1 MSKEQMHGGHRERMR
16 EKYISGGLEVLA
28 DHEVIELLLYY
39 PIRRRNV
46 NHDAH
51 ELLKDWPLRSLR
63 GLSEEKLFG
72 RPGIGERTALFLSL
86 AGAAA
91 GRYASGRI
99 EKGIKIGTYGA
110 SSSIAKRLL
119 GEEKEE
125 RWIMMCLNAQ
135 CRLQGMVTLARGEIG
150 EESINGRQLMDAAM
164 RYQTHS
170 VILANNH
177 IDGDPKPRKREI
189 EVTQHIVNL
198 LASID
203 IIVWDQILIS
213 GESMLGL
220 KKSGYFDGIEERED
234 PKPEMMAADAGKYKK
249 DKGNNEVR
257 EKEVVY
263 DPYGEERSYE

>member
-51 ELLKDWPLRSLR
+51 ELLKDWPLRSLS
-63 GLSEEKLFG
+63 GLSEEKLLG

-150 EESINGRQLMDAAM
+150 EESINGR
-164 RYQTHS
+164 
-170 VILANNH
+170 
-177 IDGDPKPRKREI
+177 
-189 EVTQHIVNL
+189 
-198 LASID
+198 
-203 IIVWDQILIS
+203 
-213 GESMLGL
+213 
-220 KKSGYFDGIEERED
+220 
-234 PKPEMMAADAGKYKK
+234 
-249 DKGNNEVR
+249 
-257 EKEVVY
+257 
-263 DPYGEERSYE
+263 

>member
-1 MSKEQMHGGHRERMR
+1 
-16 EKYISGGLEVLA
+16 
-28 DHEVIELLLYY
+28 
-39 PIRRRNV
+39 
-46 NHDAH
+46 
-51 ELLKDWPLRSLR
+51 
-63 GLSEEKLFG
+63 
-72 RPGIGERTALFLSL
+72 
-86 AGAAA
+86 
-91 GRYASGRI
+91 
-99 EKGIKIGTYGA
+99 
-110 SSSIAKRLL
+110 
-119 GEEKEE
+119 
-125 RWIMMCLNAQ
+125 MMCLNAQ

-164 RYQTHS
+164 RYQAHS

-257 EKEVVY
+257 EKEAVY

>member
-51 ELLKDWPLRSLR
+51 ELLKDWPLRSLS
-63 GLSEEKLFG
+63 GLSEEKLLG

-234 PKPEMMAADAGKYKK
+234 SKPEMMAADAGKYKK
-249 DKGNNEVR
+249 DKGNNEER
-257 EKEVVY
+257 EKEVEY

>member
-1 MSKEQMHGGHRERMR
+1 
-16 EKYISGGLEVLA
+16 
-28 DHEVIELLLYY
+28 
-39 PIRRRNV
+39 
-46 NHDAH
+46 
-51 ELLKDWPLRSLR
+51 
-63 GLSEEKLFG
+63 
-72 RPGIGERTALFLSL
+72 
-86 AGAAA
+86 
-91 GRYASGRI
+91 
-99 EKGIKIGTYGA
+99 
-110 SSSIAKRLL
+110 
-119 GEEKEE
+119 
-125 RWIMMCLNAQ
+125 
-135 CRLQGMVTLARGEIG
+135 
-150 EESINGRQLMDAAM
+150 MDAAM
-164 RYQTHS
+164 RYQAHS